1 MKHLVFHFDVISP
14 FAYLAF
20 EHLPQALLGLGYQ
33 VEYRPLLFAA
43 LLQHHRQLGPAEIA
57 SKREWTYRHVLW
69 QARTHGIPLQ
79 LPARHPFN
87 PLPLLR
93 LALAC
98 GQGGAVNR
106 YVAETVLRHVWLGG
120 ADANDPQRLA
130 SLRDEI
136 APGRDP
142 DSEDVKGE
150 LRTNTEAALSRGVF
164 GVPTYEVDGHRLWGF
179 DALGMLRACV
189 EGDPW
194 FESDEWRNAA
204 RRPGLQRKP
213 FG

>member
-1 MKHLVFHFDVISP
+1 MKRIVFHFDVISP

-20 EHLPQALLGLGYQ
+20 EHLPQALLGLSYE

-43 LLQHHRQLGPAEIA
+43 LLHQHGQLGPAEIA

-79 LPARHPFN
+79 MPARHPFN

-98 GQGGAVNR
+98 GKEGAVNR
-106 YVAETVLRHVWLGG
+106 YVAESVLRHVWQGG
-120 ADANDPQRLA
+120 VDAADTERFAA
-130 SLRDEI
+130 LRDLL
-136 APGRDP
+136 APARDP

-150 LRTNTEAALSRGVF
+150 LRSNTESALSRGVF
-164 GVPTYEVDGHRLWGF
+164 GVPSYEVDGHVLWGF

-189 EGDPW
+189 EGDAW
-194 FESDEWRNAA
+194 FASDEWRDAA
-204 RRPGLQRKP
+204 QRPGLQRKA
-213 FG
+213 GR